1 MDVNVTS
8 STVRGTTRAPPS
20 KSYTHRAL
28 LAAGYSDGATVRS
41 PLVSADTK
49 ATARAVTAFGGA
61 VEPESGERFDDADA
75 LVVDGFDGR
84 PAVPDDVI
92 DCANS
97 GTTMR
102 LVTAAA
108 ALADGTT
115 VLTGTNPSARARRD
129 PFWRRSVTSACA
141 RSRPAGTDRRR
152 SS

>member
-1 MDVNVTS
+1 MDVHVTQS
-8 STVRGTTRAPPS
+8 VVRGTARAPPS

-41 PLVSADTK
+41 PLISADTK
-49 ATARAVTAFGGA
+49 ATARAVTAFGGSVA
-61 VEPESGERFDDADA
+61 PASAAESEDATAFDDADA
-75 LVVDGFDGR
+75 LAVDGFGGR

-108 ALADGTT
+108 ALADG
-115 VLTGTNPSARARRD
+115 
-129 PFWRRSVTSACA
+129 
-141 RSRPAGTDRRR
+141 
-152 SS
+152 

>member
-28 LAAGYSDGATVRS
+28 LAGGYSDGATVRS

-129 PFWRRSVTSACA
+129 PSGGA
-141 RSRPAGTDRRR
+141 R
-152 SS
+152 